1 MKKIYIP
8 IIVVVLVIILLFAF
22 QSKKKDMEL
31 GKLKISRPAK
41 VRIVYSR
48 KQKNEERRKITSSKD
63 VVNILREIWSSQ
75 IEVREEFI
83 VLLLDRSNRVLG
95 YEVISKGGIHGTV
108 ADLRLIFSVALTS
121 LASAIIVAHNH
132 PSGNLQPSDAD
143 SRLTQ
148 KIKAAGNQL
157 DITLLD
163 HIILTKESYYS
174 FADEGNI

>member
-1 MKKIYIP
+1 MFTVENKK
-8 IIVVVLVIILLFAF
+8 
-22 QSKKKDMEL
+22 M
-31 GKLKISRPAK
+31 
-41 VRIVYSR
+41 
-48 KQKNEERRKITSSKD
+48 
-63 VVNILREIWSSQ
+63 
-75 IEVREEFI
+75 
-83 VLLLDRSNRVLG
+83 
-95 YEVISKGGIHGTV
+95 ISKGGIHGTV